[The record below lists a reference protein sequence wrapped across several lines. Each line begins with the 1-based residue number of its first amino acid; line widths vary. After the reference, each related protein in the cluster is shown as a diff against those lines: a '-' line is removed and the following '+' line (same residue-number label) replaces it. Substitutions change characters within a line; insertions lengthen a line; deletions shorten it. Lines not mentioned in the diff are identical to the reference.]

1 MQCASCH
8 ARFDFI
14 GLGLENFGPVGL
26 WRDEEVVTQV
36 RLAKKLPKSNK
47 KVYDVDASGE
57 LPDGTKFKDLFE
69 LKKALMKQKRQVA
82 GSLLEGLLCYALG
95 RDISFT
101 DRPLIRQLLDDLEK
115 RQADGRVFAV
125 KEMVKQVVTSQAFLG
140 K

>member
-1 MQCASCH
+1 M
-8 ARFDFI
+8 
-14 GLGLENFGPVGL
+14 
-26 WRDEEVVTQV
+26 
-36 RLAKKLPKSNK
+36 
-47 KVYDVDASGE
+47 
-57 LPDGTKFKDLFE
+57 
-69 LKKALMKQKRQVA
+69 A

>member
-1 MQCASCH
+1 
-8 ARFDFI
+8 
-14 GLGLENFGPVGL
+14 
-26 WRDEEVVTQV
+26 
-36 RLAKKLPKSNK
+36 
-47 KVYDVDASGE
+47 
-57 LPDGTKFKDLFE
+57 
-69 LKKALMKQKRQVA
+69 MKQKRQVA